1 MIFYESLYMNMM
13 SIFNGSLN
21 VANKIIGQLSTDG
34 MSISQSSYND
44 GEDSLVTI
52 TFDTNNNLPNNSV
65 IVITVPQIMIL
76 YIDRM

>member
-1 MIFYESLYMNMM
+1 MM

-52 TFDTNNNLPNNSV
+52 NFDTNNNLPNNSA

>member
-1 MIFYESLYMNMM
+1 MM

-44 GEDSLVTI
+44 GEDSLVTV

>member
-1 MIFYESLYMNMM
+1 MM